1 MERIP
6 ILAVPSQKLTVSLN
20 NQTCQIEIYQKLSGL
35 YCNLYVSNV
44 LIIGGVIC
52 ENLNRIVRS
61 LYLGF
66 QGDLI
71 FNDTQGS
78 DDPYYTGLGTR
89 FLLVYLSPSDLPEGV
104 G

>member
-1 MERIP
+1 MEIIP
-6 ILAVPSQKLTVSLN
+6 LDPVPSQTLTVSLT
-20 NQTCQIEIYQKLSGL
+20 NQTCQIAIYQKAYGL
-35 YCNLYVSNV
+35 FCDLYVNNV

-66 QGDLI
+66 QGDLMFI
-71 FNDTQGS
+71 DNQGS
-78 DDPYYTGLGTR
+78 SDPFWTGLGTR
-89 FLLVYLSPSDLPEGV
+89 YSLAYLSPSDLPSGV